1 MARKAGQIIARGPRT
16 WLVRISI
23 GRDQRSN
30 TRKYN
35 NKTIHGSMR
44 DAQLYLSRRLQER
57 QIGQLP
63 QAAAMHLNDFLDQ
76 WLTTVAHPRLRPRTY
91 DGYESSLRLYIRPTL
106 GTRPVG
112 SITAF
117 DLQSLYADLLKKG
130 LSAATIRGTA
140 TILQSAMGQAVRWK
154 MLVLPKR

>member
-1 MARKAGQIIARGPRT
+1 IRNKHERSTPMARKAGQIIARGPRT

-23 GRDQRSN
+23 GRDKQTN
-30 TRKYN
+30 TRKYH

-44 DAQLYLSRRLQER
+44 DAQLYLSRRLNDHP
-57 QIGQLP
+57 IGQLP

-76 WLTTVAHPRLRPRTY
+76 WLTTVAQPRLRPRTY

-117 DLQSLYADLLKKG
+117 DLQSLYAELLKKG

-140 TILQSAMGQAVRWK
+140 TILQSAIDQA
-154 MLVLPKR
+154 L

>member
-1 MARKAGQIIARGPRT
+1 
-16 WLVRISI
+16 
-23 GRDQRSN
+23 
-30 TRKYN
+30 
-35 NKTIHGSMR
+35 MR